1 MLTQHCW
8 VPNPIS
14 GFFSKNRIRTSHH
27 GPSVRLNPFGLFLRR
42 AFYLK
47 WRMQCKKIL
56 ILFTELKLFQCWL
69 RRFIQIGWYVRS
81 RCPCMV
87 PKDTQLFNP
96 RIENLG
102 VPGGDDDFSNCF
114 RILFAHK
121 LYQYILLTNMVLTIP
136 FDRNQYTCSS
146 YNLDIQK
153 LSKFY
158 LHRCSQHQN
167 RPM

>member
-1 MLTQHCW
+1 MIDWFITWKNLGMRYGKSLNFSTSSCWLNIVECLTQFQ
-8 VPNPIS
+8 V
-14 GFFSKNRIRTSHH
+14 FFSKNRIRTSHH

-81 RCPCMV
+81 LCPCMV

-102 VPGGDDDFSNCF
+102 DWFLMNLGDFWWTSVMIFQIAFAYCL
-114 RILFAHK
+114 RIN
-121 LYQYILLTNMVLTIP
+121 YTNT
-136 FDRNQYTCSS
+136 Y
-146 YNLDIQK
+146 
-153 LSKFY
+153 
-158 LHRCSQHQN
+158 
-167 RPM
+167 